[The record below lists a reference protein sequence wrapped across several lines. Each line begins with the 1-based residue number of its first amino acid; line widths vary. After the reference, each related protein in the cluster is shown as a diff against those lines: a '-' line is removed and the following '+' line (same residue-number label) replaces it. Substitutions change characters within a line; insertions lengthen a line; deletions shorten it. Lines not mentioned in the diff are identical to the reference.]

1 MNVPNNNNHYASQ
14 NDLLLT
20 KLMLF
25 YEKSNNIDNMLKLI
39 SNNNEGKIS
48 LRILDW
54 FTTNYAKKHFTVY
67 DVNGTRFKV
76 HSDYRL
82 KLKAYSKRRFDP
94 FCRWERILIPY
105 NDKTSFIETTIAQL
119 NFFKWVI
126 ENQIIE
132 YIEEHYQEILNDM
145 NINNSSAKRK
155 IYADNKTRKKR
166 EELSISAI
174 KSIKKEEVNV
184 VVKFA

>member
-1 MNVPNNNNHYASQ
+1 MNNW
-14 NDLLLT
+14 
-20 KLMLF
+20 K
-25 YEKSNNIDNMLKLI
+25 NMEFEF
-39 SNNNEGKIS
+39 NNNEVKIS

-54 FTTNYAKKHFTVY
+54 FTTNYAKKYFTVY
-67 DVNGTRFKV
+67 NVNGQRFKV

-105 NDKTSFIETTIAQL
+105 NQTSFIETTIAQL

-145 NINNSSAKRK
+145 NVNNSSAKRK
-155 IYADNKTRKKR
+155 MFADNKTRKKR
-166 EELSISAI
+166 EELSVSAI
-174 KSIKKEEVNV
+174 KSIKKEEVKV